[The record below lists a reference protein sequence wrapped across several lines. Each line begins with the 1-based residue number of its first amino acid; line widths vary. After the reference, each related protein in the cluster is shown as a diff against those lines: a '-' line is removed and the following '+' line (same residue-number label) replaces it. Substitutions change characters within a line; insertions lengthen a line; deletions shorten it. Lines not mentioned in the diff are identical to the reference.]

1 MPIEVSIDRKRDLVR
16 RRISGEV
23 STDDMIRSFEETLR
37 HPEYQ
42 PGMNELT
49 DIRDHVHQTTG
60 EDIRKVADTL
70 KERGGFT
77 GNVQHAIVVSRTVSY
92 GLSRMLQML
101 MDDTPWE
108 VAIFENPGEA
118 ERWLGVE

>member
-1 MPIEVSIDRKRDLVR
+1 
-16 RRISGEV
+16 
-23 STDDMIRSFEETLR
+23 
-37 HPEYQ
+37 
-42 PGMNELT
+42 MNELT

-60 EDIRKVADTL
+60 EDIRKVADFL
-70 KERGGFT
+70 KERGGYT

-108 VAIFENPGEA
+108 VAIFEDPEEA